1 MNEFT
6 ALLGRS
12 AQEIEG
18 SFHTAHEIA
27 QQPELWAKVLDLLER
42 RQEELKS
49 FMAAAGMTGTGSSAA
64 LLAGAGSSAFVGAS
78 IAATLRER
86 LGRDVQA
93 VPTTDLVTHPQSP
106 FCANRTYAVVHFAR
120 SGDSPESV
128 AAWRL
133 VSAVRPDASH
143 LVITCNPDGALHRE
157 AARRPGALS
166 LLLPVESNDR
176 SLAMTSSFTSM
187 ALCGIGLG
195 FIADPGRLREHM
207 RSVVCG
213 TQRIIENYA
222 NLLAEL
228 GERPYSKACYLGS
241 HALAGAMQEG
251 ALKMLEMTAGAVTTA
266 SNSFLGIRHGP
277 RVFIDES
284 CLVVACLSSQ
294 EKVRRYELDLLRDLR
309 ERGQAAGIL
318 ALSVG
323 DDPEIRALAD
333 HCILIAPDGNAILD
347 ELRVLTDIVACQLL
361 AFFAA
366 RSRGLM
372 PDSPSPD
379 GVISRVVQ
387 GVRIYE

>member
-6 ALLGRS
+6 DLLGRS
-12 AQEIEG
+12 AEELEG

-27 QQPELWAKVLDLLER
+27 QQPELWGKVLDLLER
-42 RQEELKS
+42 RQVDVRS
-49 FMAAAGMTGTGSSAA
+49 FMAAAGMTGTHSSVVV
-64 LLAGAGSSAFVGAS
+64 LAGAGSSAFIGAS
-78 IAATLRER
+78 IADTLRER
-86 LGRDVQA
+86 LGRGVEA
-93 VPTTDLVTHPQSP
+93 VPTTDLVTHPRSP
-106 FCANRTYAVVHFAR
+106 FCPDRSYAVVHFAR

-133 VSAVRPDASH
+133 VSAARPDASH

-157 AARRPGALS
+157 AALRAGTLS
-166 LLLPVESNDR
+166 LLLPAESNDR

-195 FIADPGRLREHM
+195 FMTDPACLRALM
-207 RSVVCG
+207 RPVSRG
-213 TQRIIENYA
+213 ARRIIENYG
-222 NLLAEL
+222 NLLADL
-228 GERPYSKACYLGS
+228 GARPYSKACYLGS

-251 ALKMLEMTAGAVTTA
+251 ALKMLEMTAGAVTTTA
-266 SNSFLGIRHGP
+266 NSFLGIRHGP
-277 RVFIDES
+277 RVFIDAS

-294 EKVRRYELDLLRDLR
+294 ESVRRYELDLLRDLR
-309 ERGQAAGIL
+309 ERGQGAGIL
-318 ALSVG
+318 ALSVRN
-323 DDPEIRALAD
+323 DPEIQALAD
-333 HCILIAPDGNAILD
+333 HSIVIAADGEEIPD
-347 ELRVLTDIVACQLL
+347 ELRILTDIVACQLL

-366 RSRGLM
+366 RARGLM

>member
-6 ALLGRS
+6 ALLSQS
-12 AQEIEG
+12 AQEMKG

-42 RQEELKS
+42 RQSEVRS
-49 FMAAAGMTGTGSSAA
+49 FMDAAGMTGTRSSVA

-78 IAATLRER
+78 IASTLRER
-86 LGRDVQA
+86 LGRNVEA
-93 VPTTDLVTHPQSP
+93 VPTTDLVTHPRSP
-106 FCANRTYAVVHFAR
+106 FCAHHSYVVVHFAR

-133 VSAVRPDASH
+133 VSAQRPDASH
-143 LVITCNPDGALHRE
+143 LVITCNPDGALHKE

-166 LLLPVESNDR
+166 LLLPVESNDQ

-187 ALCGIGLG
+187 ALCGIGMG
-195 FIADPGRLREHM
+195 FMVDPGRLRERM
-207 RSVVCG
+207 RPVVCG
-213 TQRIIENYA
+213 TRRIIENYS
-222 NLLAEL
+222 NLLADL
-228 GERPYSKACYLGS
+228 GERSYSKACYLGS

-251 ALKMLEMTAGAVTTA
+251 ALKMLEMTAGAVTTT

-294 EKVRRYELDLLRDLR
+294 EKVRCYELDLLRDLR
-309 ERGQAAGIL
+309 ARGQGAGIL
-318 ALSVG
+318 ALSVR

-333 HCILIAPDGNAILD
+333 HHILIAPDGDAIPD

-366 RSRGLM
+366 RARGLM
-372 PDSPSPD
+372 PDCPSPD